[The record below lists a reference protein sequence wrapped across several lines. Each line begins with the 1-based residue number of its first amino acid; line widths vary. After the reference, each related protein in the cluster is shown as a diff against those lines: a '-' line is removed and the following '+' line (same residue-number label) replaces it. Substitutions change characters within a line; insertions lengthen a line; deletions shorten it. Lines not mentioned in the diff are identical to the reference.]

1 MTLDVAIALPEELPF
16 VLNSYSASQSQHYSG
31 PKPALRL
38 WLRDRLLRALER
50 PTVAVL
56 IASDEGVA
64 LGCLVAE
71 PRRGLEGAEAPLLD
85 VQHLYVKAAFRRA
98 GVASALLGAACASL
112 AEPGMGLAYSCRT
125 FRAAERW
132 AQRLGAVH
140 VGDYG
145 THHERASGIH
155 RQRGA
160 GD

>member
-1 MTLDVAIALPEELPF
+1 MLITPTEATEADLPLI
-16 VLNSYSASQSQHYSG
+16 LNSYSASQSQHYRG
-31 PKPALRL
+31 PRQAIRL
-38 WLRDRLLRALER
+38 WLRQRLLDVLSEPNSYAL
-50 PTVAVL
+50 VAN
-56 IASDEGVA
+56 SDGVA
-64 LGCLVAE
+64 LGCLVAVA
-71 PRRGLEGAEAPLLD
+71 EGGGRLVVA
-85 VQHLYVKAAFRRA
+85 HLYTKAAFRRQ
-98 GVASALLGAACASL
+98 GVATQMLSFACSGLGGS
-112 AEPGMGLAYSCRT
+112 ELAYSCRT

>member
-1 MTLDVAIALPEELPF
+1 MIQVRQPTPDELPF
-16 VLNSYSASQSQHYSG
+16 VLNSYSASQSQHYRG
-31 PKPALRL
+31 PRQAIRA
-38 WLRDRLLRALER
+38 WLRDRMLRALER
-50 PTVAVL
+50 PTVTVL
-56 IASDEGVA
+56 VAEDEGVA

-71 PRRGLEGAEAPLLD
+71 PRRGLEGAPGPWVD
-85 VQHLYVKAAFRRA
+85 VHHLYTKAAFRRA
-98 GVASALLGAACASL
+98 GVATALLGACCAEL
-112 AEPGMGLAYSCRT
+112 GEPGSELAYSCRT